1 MIDNCY
7 HGVFIGYKMNVRKVE
22 KDAAYD
28 LLSHGID
35 RCITDNLEFP
45 LNIFLFLHVT

>member
-1 MIDNCY
+1 
-7 HGVFIGYKMNVRKVE
+7 MNVRKAE
-22 KDAAYD
+22 KRQVTYD

-45 LNIFLFLHVT
+45 LNVFIFLHVT